1 MIRVL
6 VVEDDPMVAKFHEHY
21 MSQLKGFE
29 LADTARNGDEALQL
43 LAIKKYDLVLLDI
56 FMPGIDGLSLL
67 SKIRA
72 SDYDV
77 DVIVISA
84 ARDKE
89 TIQHVLRN
97 GAIDYIIKP
106 FEFERFSLALM
117 NYKSRREA
125 LENRDML
132 RQEDLDKTI
141 LYKEQTCELAIP
153 KGLDRNTL
161 RSVWEKIVP
170 ITGAFTTEE
179 LAELV
184 GISRVSIRKYLDFL
198 KSLHVLSLELHRG
211 AVGRPVYKFKCVDPD
226 INLVNQYFQ

>member
-21 MSQLKGFE
+21 MNQIKGFE
-29 LADTARNGDEALQL
+29 LSDIARNGDEALQL

-67 SKIRA
+67 SKMRA
-72 SDYDV
+72 NNYDV

-84 ARDKE
+84 ARNSDS
-89 TIQHVLRN
+89 IQRALRN
-97 GAIDYIIKP
+97 GAVDYIIKP

-117 NYKSRREA
+117 NYKNRRE
-125 LENRDML
+125 ML
-132 RQEDLDKTI
+132 GEQDVLKQEDLDKSI
-141 LYKEQTCELAIP
+141 LYKEPAVDVPIP

-161 RSVWEKIVP
+161 RSVWEAIVP

-179 LAELV
+179 LSSLV

-211 AVGRPVYKFKCVDPD
+211 AVGRPVYKFKCIDTD
-226 INLVNQYFQ
+226 INLVNHFFQ

>member
-21 MSQLKGFE
+21 MNQIKGFE
-29 LADTARNGDEALQL
+29 LSDIAHNGDEALQL

-67 SKIRA
+67 SKMRT
-72 SDYDV
+72 SNYDV

-84 ARDKE
+84 ARNSDS
-89 TIQHVLRN
+89 IQRALRN
-97 GAIDYIIKP
+97 GAVDYIIKP

-117 NYKSRREA
+117 NYKNRRET
-125 LENRDML
+125 LGEQEVL
-132 RQEDLDKTI
+132 KQEDLDKSI
-141 LYKEQTCELAIP
+141 LYKEPSVDVPIP

-161 RSVWEKIVP
+161 RSVWEAIVP

-179 LAELV
+179 LSSLV

-211 AVGRPVYKFKCVDPD
+211 AVGRPVYKFKCIDTD
-226 INLVNQYFQ
+226 INLVNHFFQ

>member
-1 MIRVL
+1 MIKVL

-21 MSQLKGFE
+21 MGQIKGFE
-29 LADTARNGDEALQL
+29 LVDTARNGDEALQL

-67 SKIRA
+67 SKIR
-72 SDYDV
+72 SSNYDV

-84 ARDKE
+84 ARNSDA
-89 TIQHVLRN
+89 IQRALRN
-97 GAIDYIIKP
+97 GAVDYIIKP

-117 NYKSRREA
+117 NYKSRREM
-125 LENRDML
+125 LEEQDML
-132 RQEDLDKTI
+132 KQEELDKSI
-141 LYKEQTCELAIP
+141 LYKEPSFELAIP

-161 RSVWEKIVP
+161 RTVWEAIIP
-170 ITGAFTTEE
+170 ISGAFTTEE
-179 LAELV
+179 LSAIV

-211 AVGRPVYKFKCVDPD
+211 AVGRPVYKFKCIDSD
-226 INLVNQYFQ
+226 INLVNHFF